1 MIQTIYLIIL
11 GYFILGGLGFY
22 LINRNRDRET
32 AKKSYTK
39 YFTYVVIIHVLFFGI
54 VLEPVVFSALSA
66 GIVMVGLYEL
76 LKLRTLNP
84 GKCRPAFFSVSIV
97 VYLLLSVGFIIFG
110 TLSRELVLFSFL
122 VISIFDS
129 FSQISGQ
136 LFGKTRISPNISPNK
151 TLGGIVGGAII
162 AALSTF
168 LLSGL
173 VDSSYFELAVLSA
186 GILLFAFFGD
196 LGASLY
202 KRRFGVKD
210 YSKILPGHG
219 GFLDRFDS
227 LIAGGAWV
235 AIASRLLELY

>member
-11 GYFILGGLGFY
+11 GYFILGGVGFY
-22 LINRNRDRET
+22 LINRNRDRDT

-54 VLEPVVFSALSA
+54 VLKPIVFSALSA

-84 GKCRPAFFSVSIV
+84 DKSRSAFFSRAIV
-97 VYLLLSVGFIIFG
+97 VYLLVSAGFIIFG

-151 TLGGIVGGAII
+151 TLGGVVGGAII
-162 AALSTF
+162 AGFSAF

-173 VDSSYFELAVLSA
+173 VDSRHLELAILSA
-186 GILLFAFFGD
+186 GILVFAFFGD

-202 KRRFGVKD
+202 KRKFGVKD
-210 YSKILPGHG
+210 FSKILPGHG
-219 GFLDRFDS
+219 GVLDRFDS

-235 AIASRLLELY
+235 VLASRLLELY

>member
-11 GYFILGGLGFY
+11 GYFILGGVGFY

-54 VLEPVVFSALSA
+54 VLEPIVFSALSA

-84 GKCRPAFFSVSIV
+84 GKNRPAFFSLAMVI
-97 VYLLLSVGFIIFG
+97 YLLLSAGFIIFG

-151 TLGGIVGGAII
+151 TLGGIVGGGII
-162 AALSTF
+162 AGFSAF

-173 VDSSYFELAVLSA
+173 VDSSYAVLAILSA
-186 GILLFAFFGD
+186 GILVFAFFGD

-210 YSKILPGHG
+210 FSKILPGHG